1 VETETKKLAISA
13 HASEIRAFSADLKGG
28 AGFETKTPG
37 CAGASFVAAALV
49 CNYTLK
55 VEGGFTSHG
64 HIGVGVGLNKNGPYA
79 SSYTTTWSYTTST
92 DPLFAGR
99 DSVVMVVPNLNVQYH
114 KLGAISSTTSHYP
127 EHITSHPTSQVISL
141 LHYTILRYPPSG
153 SKMDKHAL
161 LFLSETKVHFV

>member
-64 HIGVGVGLNKNGPYA
+64 HIGVGVGLNKKWTLRFIIY
-79 SSYTTTWSYTTST
+79 YY
-92 DPLFAGR
+92 LE
-99 DSVVMVVPNLNVQYH
+99 LYYQYR
-114 KLGAISSTTSHYP
+114 
-127 EHITSHPTSQVISL
+127 PTICR
-141 LHYTILRYPPSG
+141 T
-153 SKMDKHAL
+153 
-161 LFLSETKVHFV
+161 